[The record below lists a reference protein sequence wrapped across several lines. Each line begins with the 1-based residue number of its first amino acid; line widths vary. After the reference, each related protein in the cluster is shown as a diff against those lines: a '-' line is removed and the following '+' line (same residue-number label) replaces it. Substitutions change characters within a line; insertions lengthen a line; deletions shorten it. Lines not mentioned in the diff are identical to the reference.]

1 MDATGAAVA
10 EVQSF
15 NLATRERPMRLH
27 VLTLLVLLAA
37 PALAGAQELPTQ
49 KLLPLALANEAASAA
64 VSACGAGGYR
74 VSVVVVDADGVVR
87 VSLRGDGAGSHTL
100 NSAFRKAF
108 TAATFNRPTSAWADA
123 IKNNAETGAMQ
134 YIDNILMAGGGL
146 PIRAGNQLVGAIGN
160 AGAPGFD
167 KDEACAQAGIDKIK
181 DRLR

>member
-1 MDATGAAVA
+1 M
-10 EVQSF
+10 
-15 NLATRERPMRLH
+15 RPH
-27 VLTLLVLLAA
+27 AIVSLVLLTA
-37 PALAGAQELPTQ
+37 PAIAGAQELPTQ

-64 VSACGAGGYR
+64 VAACASGGNR
-74 VSVVVVDADGVVR
+74 VAVVVVDADGVVR

-123 IKNNAETGAMQ
+123 IKNNPEAGAMQ

-160 AGAPGFD
+160 SGAPGFD